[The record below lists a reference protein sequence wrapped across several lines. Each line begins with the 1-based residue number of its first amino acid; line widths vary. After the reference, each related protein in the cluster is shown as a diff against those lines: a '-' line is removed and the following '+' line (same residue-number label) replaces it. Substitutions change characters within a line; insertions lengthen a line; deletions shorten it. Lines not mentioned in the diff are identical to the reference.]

1 MTDIEFAIVENYA
14 KFKGQVEAHL
24 HMYLLQVNNAE
35 VCMDHIRELV
45 QSFNDEV
52 TDEKTCH
59 ES

>member
-1 MTDIEFAIVENYA
+1 MTAVEFAIVENYA
-14 KFKGQVEAHL
+14 RFKGQVEAHL

-52 TDEKTCH
+52 TNEKAPE